1 MTKILEGI
9 RVLEVAQHT
18 FVPSAGA
25 ILADW
30 GADVV
35 KIEHPVRGDTMRGFR
50 STGGVEHNPN
60 RHTLVE
66 HANRGKR
73 SVGVDISSAEGQQLI
88 YEIAK
93 TADVFLTN
101 YLPQQRRKLKLDIE
115 HIRDANPNIIYARG
129 SAYGDKG
136 PEREVGGF
144 DGTAYWTRS
153 GVGYSLTPDG
163 LDGPLAQ
170 GIPAFGDCTGGM
182 NIAGGILGALF
193 HRERTGK
200 ASEIDVSLIS
210 TAWWSAGSGI
220 AQVLETGVLPRTRLP
235 GLGGGSPGNPFMGNF
250 TTADGG
256 TINFCILTPGPYIRD
271 TFAHL
276 GIPEAADDPRFA
288 TAEALMEH
296 WADASA
302 LVVQAIAKQ
311 PFAYWSQH
319 LKTMRGQWA
328 PFQSLEDLT
337 RDEQALANDM
347 IVEVEASDGG
357 DPIKLVRPPVQFDH
371 SPVQTTRAPQA
382 SEHTELFLME
392 LGLEW
397 DRIEALKEGGVIA

>member
-88 YEIAK
+88 YEIAG

-182 NIAGGILGALF
+182 NIVGGILGALF

-200 ASEIDVSLIS
+200 ASEIDVSLLS

-250 TTADGG
+250 TTSDGG

-271 TFAHL
+271 TFTHL

-288 TAEALMEH
+288 TAEALMEN

-302 LVVQAIAKQ
+302 LVVQAIARK

-328 PFQSLEDLT
+328 PFQSLEDLV

-347 IVEVEASDGG
+347 IVEVGKPVTAAPPSSWCARRCSLTGLRCRL
-357 DPIKLVRPPVQFDH
+357 PVRRRPRNTP
-371 SPVQTTRAPQA
+371 SC
-382 SEHTELFLME
+382 S
-392 LGLEW
+392 
-397 DRIEALKEGGVIA
+397 